1 MNPILLIDMI
11 IIPGPASNAL
21 GEAIAYEIGL
31 EPNFVNNR
39 IFPDGESYI
48 QMPENIKGETVVLV
62 QTTAPEPDRKLM
74 QLLFM
79 ARTAQDLGAER
90 IVAVIPYLAYARQD
104 KRFLDGEAL
113 SFDIILDILEAVG
126 IDDTIVVDVHSEE
139 ALEEFKPRHKMRIHN
154 LTAIFVL
161 ADYMKKQS
169 YDGAY
174 SLSPDVGRKEIV
186 EKVSKVMGGG
196 FAFFEKVRDRYTGET
211 TMIVKDLDLNG
222 KNVVIFDDIISSG
235 GTMSRAIRGLKEQ
248 GAGKVAAVCTHAL
261 PVPGA
266 NEKLR
271 NAGADRIVATDTV
284 QSVYETV
291 SIAGLIADYLKV
303 L

>member
-1 MNPILLIDMI
+1 MI

-21 GEAIAYEIGL
+21 GEAIAHQLGQ
-31 EPNFVNNR
+31 EPIFINNR
-39 IFPDGESYI
+39 IFPDGESYV
-48 QMPENIKGETVVLV
+48 QLPPELEGKTVVLI
-62 QTTAPEPDRKLM
+62 QTTAPEPDRKIM

-79 ARTAQDLGAER
+79 ARTAKDKGAAR
-90 IVAVIPYLAYARQD
+90 IVAVMPYMAYARQD

-113 SFDIILDILEAVG
+113 SFDIVFDLLEAVG
-126 IDDTIVVDVHSEE
+126 VDDTIIIDVHCEE
-139 ALEEFKPRHKMRIHN
+139 ALEELKSKHKMRIHN

-161 ADYMKKQS
+161 AEYMKKNS

-174 SLSPDVGRKEIV
+174 SLSPDIGRKDVV
-186 EKVSKVMGGG
+186 EKASKLMGGG
-196 FAFFEKVRDRYTGET
+196 FAFFEKVRDRYTGKT
-211 TMIVKDLDLNG
+211 TMIVKDLDLKG

-235 GTMSRAIRGLKEQ
+235 GTMARAIQGLKSQ

-261 PVPGA
+261 PVAGA

-271 NAGADRIVATDTV
+271 NAGADRIIATDTV
-284 QSVYETV
+284 ESIYETV
-291 SIAGLIADYLKV
+291 SIAGLIADYLRE

>member
-1 MNPILLIDMI
+1 MI
-11 IIPGPASNAL
+11 IVPGPASNTL
-21 GEAIAYEIGL
+21 GEAIAHELGQ
-31 EPNFVNNR
+31 EPVFINNR

-48 QMPENIKGETVVLV
+48 QMPHAVDGETVVLV
-62 QTTAPEPDRKLM
+62 QTTAPDPDRKIM

-79 ARTAQDLGAER
+79 ARTAKDFGAER
-90 IVAVIPYLAYARQD
+90 VVAVLPYMAYARQD
-104 KRFLDGEAL
+104 KRFLEGEAL
-113 SFDIILDILEAVG
+113 SFDVVLDLLEAVG
-126 IDDTIVVDVHSEE
+126 VDDTIVIDIHSEE
-139 ALEEFKPRHKMRIHN
+139 ALAELQSKYTMKIHN
-154 LTAIFVL
+154 LTALFVL
-161 ADYMKKQS
+161 AEYMKKQT

-174 SLSPDVGRKEIV
+174 SLSPDIGRKKIV
-186 EKVSKVMGGG
+186 ERVSEVLGGG
-196 FAFFEKVRDRYTGET
+196 FAFFEKVRDRYTGKT
-211 TMIVKDLDLNG
+211 TMIVKDLDLKG

-271 NAGADRIVATDTV
+271 NAGADDIVATDTV
-284 QSVYETV
+284 ESLYDTV
-291 SIAGLIADYLKV
+291 SIAGLVAEYLRT

>member
-1 MNPILLIDMI
+1 MI

-21 GEAIAYEIGL
+21 GEAIAHEIGL

-48 QMPENIKGETVVLV
+48 QMPANLDSETVVLV
-62 QTTAPEPDRKLM
+62 QTSAPEPDRKLM

-79 ARTAQDLGAER
+79 ARTAKDLNAKR
-90 IVAVIPYLAYARQD
+90 IIAVVPYLAYARQD
-104 KRFLDGEAL
+104 KRFLEGEAL
-113 SFDIILDILEAVG
+113 SFDIILDLLEAVG
-126 IDDTIVVDVHSEE
+126 INDTVVIDIHSEE
-139 ALEEFKPRHKMRIHN
+139 ALEELKPQHKMHIHN
-154 LTAIFVL
+154 LTAAFVL

-174 SLSPDVGRKEIV
+174 SLSPDVGRKDIV

-211 TMIVKDLDLNG
+211 TMIVKDLDLKG
-222 KNVVIFDDIISSG
+222 KDVVIFDDIISSG

-291 SIAGLIADYLKV
+291 SIAGLVAKYLTD
-303 L
+303 LTNI